1 MTPLLLL
8 TRPLAQSQAF
18 AARLTDRCK
27 VEALIAPLSDIVP
40 TPFDPSAFDGAK
52 GLILTSAN
60 AVPPLAGMHELKS
73 IPVWCVGPTTTKT
86 AIAAGFNAQTLGANA
101 AQLME
106 ALVVLDPQPPL
117 VHAHGA
123 HLIRDLA
130 QDLSARNLL
139 TRGVEVYSA
148 RASDWTAETHV
159 ALNAQPRPIVAPLF
173 SPRAARRFAAQIGTS
188 DASFTPVAISTA
200 CAQALPEALQ
210 LHTIVAQSPDGDAML
225 SATELALM
233 EALSHHSQCGLRPGQ
248 AKSTKT

>member
-18 AARLTDRCK
+18 AARLADRCK
-27 VEALIAPLSDIVP
+27 VETLIAPLSEIVP
-40 TPFDPSAFDGAK
+40 TPFAPNAFDGAK

-73 IPVWCVGPTTTKT
+73 LPVWCVGPTTTKA
-86 AIAAGFNAQTLGANA
+86 AIAAGFNAQMLGANA
-101 AQLME
+101 AQLLE
-106 ALVVLDPQPPL
+106 ALIELDPQPPL

-148 RASDWTAETHV
+148 RALDWTAETRA
-159 ALNAQPRPIVAPLF
+159 ALNAQPRSIIAPLF
-173 SPRAARRFAAQIGTS
+173 SPRAARRFTDQIGNST
-188 DASFTPVAISTA
+188 ANFTPIAISPA
-200 CAQALPEALQ
+200 CAQALPHALQ
-210 LHTIVAQSPDGDAML
+210 ARTIVAQTPDGDAML
-225 SATELALM
+225 SAAELALM